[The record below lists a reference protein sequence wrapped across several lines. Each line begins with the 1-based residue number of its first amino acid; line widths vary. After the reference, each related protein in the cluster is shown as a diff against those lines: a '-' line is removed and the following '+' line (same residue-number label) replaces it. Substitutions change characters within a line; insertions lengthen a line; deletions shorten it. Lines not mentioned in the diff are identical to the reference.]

1 MERLSSGL
9 RINRASDDAAGLVRS
24 ESIRT
29 ESSGAQQALRN
40 AQDGVSLVQTE
51 EVALQAMMGAV
62 ARAMQPTL
70 MDYM

>member
-9 RINRASDDAAGLVRS
+9 RINRASDNAAGLVRS